1 VGEFCHPAT
10 SSPDQPALHLIR
22 GDAARRYHDV
32 DRDECG
38 PIPLARPGSAD
49 SLLHDSNVGY
59 PIDIRNPEVNYRLH
73 RSLRSPKGWLPM
85 RSLRPRRAITLRA
98 RGARAVPPQSH
109 VRRALAVALAGV
121 LVFAAPAASLDQR
134 EQSLATMTNTTR
146 QWHDLPRLVGRARL
160 RAAAERQSLRMAKSG
175 RLFHGSLAWTSGRRC
190 WGQNVGKGPTIR
202 AVFRAF
208 MRSADHRAN
217 MLDRCY
223 RRAGY
228 GVVKTRGAVWVT
240 VNFAG

>member
-1 VGEFCHPAT
+1 MVVLAFGDHGISLGVRKPRRGLGT
-10 SSPDQPALHLIR
+10 PLHR
-22 GDAARRYHDV
+22 RASCGDLGAN
-32 DRDECG
+32 
-38 PIPLARPGSAD
+38 
-49 SLLHDSNVGY
+49 SLPRDSNVGC
-59 PIDIRNPEVNYRLH
+59 PIDIRKPEVNDRLH
-73 RSLRSPKGWLPM
+73 PSLRSLFVDDTP
-85 RSLRPRRAITLRA
+85 SLRA
-98 RGARAVPPQSH
+98 RGARMVSPQSL
-109 VRRALAVALAGV
+109 VRRALAVALVGV
-121 LVFAAPAASLDQR
+121 LVSAAPAASLDQR

-146 QWHDLPRLVGRARL
+146 LWHDLPRLVEGARL
-160 RAAAERQSLRMAKSG
+160 RAAAERQSVRMAKSG

-228 GVVKTRGAVWVT
+228 GVVKIRGAVWVT

>member
-1 VGEFCHPAT
+1 
-10 SSPDQPALHLIR
+10 
-22 GDAARRYHDV
+22 
-32 DRDECG
+32 
-38 PIPLARPGSAD
+38 
-49 SLLHDSNVGY
+49 
-59 PIDIRNPEVNYRLH
+59 
-73 RSLRSPKGWLPM
+73 M
-85 RSLRPRRAITLRA
+85 RALRPPRAITLRA
-98 RGARAVPPQSH
+98 RGACTVPPQSH
-109 VRRALAVALAGV
+109 VTRALALAVVGV
-121 LVFAAPAASLDQR
+121 LVFAAPAASLDWR
-134 EQSLATMTNTTR
+134 EQSLATMTNSTR
-146 QWHDLPRLVGRARL
+146 LWHDEPRLVGRARL

-190 WGQNVGKGPTIR
+190 WGQNVGKGPTVR
-202 AVFRAF
+202 AVFLAF

>member
-1 VGEFCHPAT
+1 M
-10 SSPDQPALHLIR
+10 
-22 GDAARRYHDV
+22 
-32 DRDECG
+32 
-38 PIPLARPGSAD
+38 
-49 SLLHDSNVGY
+49 
-59 PIDIRNPEVNYRLH
+59 RL
-73 RSLRSPKGWLPM
+73 
-85 RSLRPRRAITLRA
+85 LRPRRAITLRA
-98 RGARAVPPQSH
+98 RGARTAPPRSH
-109 VRRALAVALAGV
+109 VRRALALALAGV
-121 LVFAAPAASLDQR
+121 LVFAAPAASLYLPER
-134 EQSLATMTNTTR
+134 RLAPMTNTAR
-146 QWHDLPRLVGRARL
+146 YRHDVPRLVEGARL
-160 RAAAERQSLRMAKSG
+160 SAAAERQSLLMAKRG

-228 GVVKTRGAVWVT
+228 GVVKIRGAVWVT

>member
-1 VGEFCHPAT
+1 MGCIAP
-10 SSPDQPALHLIR
+10 SD
-22 GDAARRYHDV
+22 
-32 DRDECG
+32 
-38 PIPLARPGSAD
+38 
-49 SLLHDSNVGY
+49 
-59 PIDIRNPEVNYRLH
+59 
-73 RSLRSPKGWLPM
+73 PKGWLPM
-85 RSLRPRRAITLRA
+85 KPLRPRRPLTLRA
-98 RGARAVPPQSH
+98 RGARRVPPPSLARH
-109 VRRALAVALAGV
+109 ALALALVGV

-175 RLFHGSLAWTSGRRC
+175 RLFHGSLAWTSGCGC

-223 RRAGY
+223 RRVGF
-228 GVVKTRGAVWVT
+228 GVVKMRGAVWVT